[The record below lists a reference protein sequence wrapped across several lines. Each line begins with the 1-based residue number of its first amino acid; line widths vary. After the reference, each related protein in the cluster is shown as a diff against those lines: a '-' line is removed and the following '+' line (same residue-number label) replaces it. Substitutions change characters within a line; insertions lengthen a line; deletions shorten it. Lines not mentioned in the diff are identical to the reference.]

1 MFGFFADL
9 LRRKG
14 NLHVAIETPELEGY
28 AFEGDYAKVSVTNFG
43 QRSMTVT
50 SLTLE
55 FLGSRKLADCAIA
68 RKDGSQTPL
77 PATLAAGEVARVS
90 INLKEV
96 SDRLLDLGSRTRSR
110 LYGRCTDS
118 FGNVYRSEPWSL
130 QPGPLKDEID

>member
-1 MFGFFADL
+1 MFSFLANL

-14 NLHVAIETPELEGY
+14 NLLVAIETPELEGY
-28 AFEGDYAKVSVTNFG
+28 AFEGDYAKVSVTNLG

-55 FLGSRKLADCAIA
+55 FLGSRKLADCSTAPP
-68 RKDGSQTPL
+68 DGSQTSL
-77 PATLAAGEVARVS
+77 PATLASGEVARVA
-90 INLKEV
+90 INLKDV

-118 FGNVYRSEPWSL
+118 AGNVYRSEPWSL
-130 QPGPLKDEID
+130 QPGPLKDELD